1 MELYGTKTNNILTFW
16 TSLKNSL
23 HQCKKN
29 LFGVKKVQSG
39 FTKDTQYKIT
49 VAMEKSGNGRKV
61 ETDNQMKDNV
71 QKYLYA
77 IKVRITEIMG
87 HAIDTT
93 WAVELNTQ
101 EHYVSF

>member
-1 MELYGTKTNNILTFW
+1 MELKQTIYWHFEPA
-16 TSLKNSL
+16 LKIACISANP
-23 HQCKKN
+23 

-39 FTKDTQYKIT
+39 FTKDTHYKIT
-49 VAMEKSGNGRKV
+49 VAMEKSGHGRKL

>member
-1 MELYGTKTNNILTFW
+1 
-16 TSLKNSL
+16 
-23 HQCKKN
+23 
-29 LFGVKKVQSG
+29 
-39 FTKDTQYKIT
+39 
-49 VAMEKSGNGRKV
+49 MEKSGHGRKL